1 MCGISGF
8 VSKELNRTNL
18 INMTNA
24 LKHRG
29 PDATGYFYDKEK
41 SIGLG
46 HCRLSIL
53 DLSKAGNQPMESHCG
68 RYIMAYNGEVYN
80 YNEIA
85 KEIKDIEWKS
95 SSDSEVVIEAFA
107 KWGINFVH
115 KLNGMF
121 AIAIFD
127 KLENKLFLFRDRIG
141 IKPLYYY
148 YQGKELIFGS
158 ELKSFKKLNLKLSL
172 DLESIYSFLHLGFI
186 PKKKSIY
193 NEIIKIENGSFLEY
207 NKGNLNQKYF
217 WKSVENINSKVINDF
232 DKAKNT
238 LNNLLFDSVKKRLIS
253 DVPIGTFL
261 SGGTDSS
268 LISAI
273 AQRISPHNIN
283 TFSIGFKES
292 KQNESPHARKVADF
306 LKTNHNEFILSE
318 SDALAEIENI
328 MEHMDEPFSDS
339 SALPTMIVS
348 KMAKKNVKVC
358 LSGDGGDELFMG
370 YGAYNWA
377 RRLNNPTIKIFRN
390 QISSVLKL
398 IPRSKYKR
406 AALIFNSPELNHKSH
421 IFSQEQYLFSEQ
433 EINKL
438 LTEKI
443 NTTINQINVDSLN
456 GRNLKSDERQALF
469 DLDNYLVDDLLVK
482 VDRSSMYQSLEVR
495 VPILDHRII
504 EFAINLDKKLKY
516 NNGVEKYI
524 LKEILY
530 DYIPK
535 KIVDKPK
542 WGFTIP
548 LAKWLKND
556 LQFLIHDYLN
566 SKTLSKISFINS
578 AEVLKYKERFLAGED
593 FLWNRIWTLIILI
606 KFLIKQDEL

>member
-186 PKKKSIY
+186 PKKKI
-193 NEIIKIENGSFLEY
+193 
-207 NKGNLNQKYF
+207 
-217 WKSVENINSKVINDF
+217 
-232 DKAKNT
+232 
-238 LNNLLFDSVKKRLIS
+238 
-253 DVPIGTFL
+253 
-261 SGGTDSS
+261 
-268 LISAI
+268 
-273 AQRISPHNIN
+273 
-283 TFSIGFKES
+283 
-292 KQNESPHARKVADF
+292 
-306 LKTNHNEFILSE
+306 
-318 SDALAEIENI
+318 
-328 MEHMDEPFSDS
+328 
-339 SALPTMIVS
+339 
-348 KMAKKNVKVC
+348 
-358 LSGDGGDELFMG
+358 
-370 YGAYNWA
+370 
-377 RRLNNPTIKIFRN
+377 
-390 QISSVLKL
+390 
-398 IPRSKYKR
+398 
-406 AALIFNSPELNHKSH
+406 H
-421 IFSQEQYLFSEQ
+421 I
-433 EINKL
+433 
-438 LTEKI
+438 
-443 NTTINQINVDSLN
+443 
-456 GRNLKSDERQALF
+456 
-469 DLDNYLVDDLLVK
+469 
-482 VDRSSMYQSLEVR
+482 
-495 VPILDHRII
+495 
-504 EFAINLDKKLKY
+504 
-516 NNGVEKYI
+516 
-524 LKEILY
+524 
-530 DYIPK
+530 
-535 KIVDKPK
+535 
-542 WGFTIP
+542 
-548 LAKWLKND
+548 
-556 LQFLIHDYLN
+556 
-566 SKTLSKISFINS
+566 
-578 AEVLKYKERFLAGED
+578 
-593 FLWNRIWTLIILI
+593 
-606 KFLIKQDEL
+606 